1 MPVHARHLSA
11 DERRASTVEAVVA
24 LAGARNPAEIT
35 TAQIADHMQLTQGAL
50 FRHFPTKDAIWL
62 AVLEWVAE
70 QLLLRLDHAAEGA
83 ESPLAALQA
92 MFLANVEFVLE
103 RPGALRLVYG
113 ELQRAE
119 PTPAREMA
127 RALTRIYAERLTR
140 LVEDGKEAGQFVPDL
155 DAEAA
160 ALVFIGA
167 VQGLI
172 VQSLQDDDPDRLARD
187 APGVFDIF
195 RRGILA

>member
-119 PTPAREMA
+119 PTPPRAKA

-172 VQSLQDDDPDRLARD
+172 VQSLQDDDPDRLTRD

>member
-167 VQGLI
+167 VQ
-172 VQSLQDDDPDRLARD
+172 A
-187 APGVFDIF
+187 
-195 RRGILA
+195 

>member
-11 DERRASTVEAVVA
+11 EERRASTVEAVVD

-35 TAQIADHMQLTQGAL
+35 TAQIAEHMQLTQGAL

-62 AVLEWVAE
+62 AVMEWVAE

-83 ESPLAALQA
+83 GSPLEAMQA

-103 RPGALRLVYG
+103 RPGAPRLVFG
-113 ELQRAE
+113 ELQRGE

-127 RALTRIYAERLTR
+127 RTLTRIYAERLTR
-140 LVEDGKEAGQFVPDL
+140 LAEEGKEAGQFAPEL

-160 ALVFIGA
+160 ALTFIGA
-167 VQGLI
+167 IQGLV
-172 VQSLQDDDPDRLARD
+172 VQSLQDDDPDRLARE
-187 APGVFDIF
+187 APRVFDIF
-195 RRGILA
+195 QRGIVA

>member
-119 PTPAREMA
+119 PTPPPAKA
-127 RALTRIYAERLTR
+127 RAQTRIYAERLTR

-172 VQSLQDDDPDRLARD
+172 VQSLQDDDPDRLTRD

>member
-1 MPVHARHLSA
+1 MPVHAKHLSA
-11 DERRASTVEAVVA
+11 DQRRASTIEAVVA

-50 FRHFPTKDAIWL
+50 FRHFPTKEAIWL

-83 ESPLAALQA
+83 ESPLAAMQA

-103 RPGALRLVYG
+103 HPGAPRLVFG
-113 ELQRAE
+113 ELQRND

-127 RALTRIYAERLTR
+127 RTLTRIYAERLTR
-140 LVEDGKEAGQFVPDL
+140 LAEEGKEAGQFAPDL

-160 ALVFIGA
+160 ALLFIGA
-167 VQGLI
+167 IQGLV
-172 VQSLQDDDPDRLARD
+172 VQSLQDEDPDRLARD
-187 APGVFDIF
+187 APRVFGVFQ
-195 RRGILA
+195 RGIGA